1 MIDLDRLARQARRAG
16 ELGRV
21 RAAVRGSA
29 VVIPLAAGSA
39 VVGRSVGACACLGA
53 LLFVASIALRWWR
66 AEGGRAAHLGLSFGL
81 LPLAASLFT
90 VRFGGSLG
98 RLGSFDPCGPLCLA
112 AGLAA
117 GVAAAYHAVRV
128 GGQARLGRWASAAI
142 IASLTAALG
151 CVPMGI
157 GSTLAIVLAV
167 IVGTVVGLLPR
178 PARAT

>member
-16 ELGRV
+16 ELGRL
-21 RAAVRGSA
+21 RRAVRGSI
-29 VVIPLAAGSA
+29 VVIPLAAVAA
-39 VVGRSVGACACLGA
+39 VVGRSGGACACLGA

-66 AEGGRAAHLGLSFGL
+66 SETGRAAHLGLSFGL
-81 LPLAASLFT
+81 LPLAASLLT

-98 RLGSFDPCGPLCLA
+98 RLDSFDPCGPLCLA

-128 GGQARLGRWASAAI
+128 GGQARLGQWAAVAV

-151 CVPMGI
+151 CVPLGI
-157 GSTLAIVLAV
+157 GSTFAIVLAV
-167 IVGTVVGLLPR
+167 ITGTIVGLLRR
-178 PARAT
+178 PAVAT